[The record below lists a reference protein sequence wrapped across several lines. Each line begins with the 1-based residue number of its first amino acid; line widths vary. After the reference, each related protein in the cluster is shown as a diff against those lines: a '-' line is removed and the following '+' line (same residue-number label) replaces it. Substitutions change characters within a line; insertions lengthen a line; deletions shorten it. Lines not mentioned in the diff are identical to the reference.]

1 RRRHQDGVLR
11 SSPSVRDRSRQS
23 ELPPDCP
30 VDGVTERNIKTST
43 KRVVDVRYP
52 VLDGG
57 STPPIST
64 GNSERAIH
72 QDRPLA
78 VMFALSPP
86 MGRFYEFAGDMRSA
100 IDFSSNP

>member
-1 RRRHQDGVLR
+1 M
-11 SSPSVRDRSRQS
+11 RDRSRQS
-23 ELPPDCP
+23 ELPPGCP
-30 VDGVTERNIKTST
+30 VDGVTERDIKTST

-64 GNSERAIH
+64 GNSEGAVH

-78 VMFALSPP
+78 VLFARNSPL
-86 MGRFYEFAGDMRSA
+86 GRLYEFAGVMRSA